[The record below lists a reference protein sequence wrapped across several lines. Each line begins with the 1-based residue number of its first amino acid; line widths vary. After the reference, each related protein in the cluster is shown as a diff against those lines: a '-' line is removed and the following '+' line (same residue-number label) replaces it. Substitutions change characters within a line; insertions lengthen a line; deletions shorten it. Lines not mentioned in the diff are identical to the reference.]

1 MQKPHVQNWMELGAK
16 WYGNSWNY
24 EEFDELKRNRE
35 SWDEKRIPKFYYSKT
50 RVQGIGNYYVSEWM
64 TKSSLISPIYNCRVL
79 TKFTLNQFLLFIL
92 YLFVNP
98 IPILS
103 PWISIY
109 FLIIAIYS
117 LLSQKHVLSS
127 ISKGK
132 FVFITGSVGT
142 GKTLLLEEIIKF
154 LNRLYTPSEVYVTAS
169 TGVATC
175 AIKGQTLHFFAGIGI
190 FTDDDPQN
198 LVERVL
204 SHQGACRGWRKVE
217 ALVIDE
223 INIVSTKLFDSLE
236 CVARGVTGVDET

>member
-1 MQKPHVQNWMELGAK
+1 MKVFNFKAVAA
-16 WYGNSWNY
+16 YRS
-24 EEFDELKRNRE
+24 FSSKR
-35 SWDEKRIPKFYYSKT
+35 
-50 RVQGIGNYYVSEWM
+50 
-64 TKSSLISPIYNCRVL
+64 
-79 TKFTLNQFLLFIL
+79 
-92 YLFVNP
+92 
-98 IPILS
+98 
-103 PWISIY
+103 
-109 FLIIAIYS
+109 
-117 LLSQKHVLSS
+117 HVLSS

>member
-1 MQKPHVQNWMELGAK
+1 MKVFNFKAVAA
-16 WYGNSWNY
+16 YRS
-24 EEFDELKRNRE
+24 FSSKR
-35 SWDEKRIPKFYYSKT
+35 
-50 RVQGIGNYYVSEWM
+50 
-64 TKSSLISPIYNCRVL
+64 
-79 TKFTLNQFLLFIL
+79 
-92 YLFVNP
+92 
-98 IPILS
+98 
-103 PWISIY
+103 
-109 FLIIAIYS
+109 
-117 LLSQKHVLSS
+117 
-127 ISKGK
+127 GK
-132 FVFITGSVGT
+132 FVFIIGSVGT

-236 CVARGVTGVDET
+236 CVARGVTGVVYAFEAECWNISFDLQVELTNVFRQSDYGLTTLLEGIRRGESDPQDLEFLEYLCLGSNGCVNDLLPEI